1 MNDMHFDDIK
11 STFDRY
17 VIPNY
22 PRNSVAFVRGE
33 GSYIWDSEGNRY
45 IDLMPGWG
53 TTTVGYCHPRVVKA
67 LQEQAEKLIHV
78 DNTFYTIPQGLAAQA
93 ISEHSFGG
101 QCFFCN
107 SGAEAVEAAIKLA
120 RLHGDKRDRH
130 DIVTMEN
137 SFHGR
142 SLATITATGQN
153 KYHKGYVPLVPG
165 FEYVPFNDI
174 DAVKDAVND
183 DTCAVMLEP
192 VQGEGGICVADE
204 QYLREVRHLCD
215 EEGILLVL
223 DEVQTGMG
231 RTGEWFGYQNYG
243 IEPDIMTLAK
253 ALGGGT
259 AVGAMVARPEVAES
273 LAPGTHASTFGGNP
287 LACAAILGTVEAIEE
302 ENLLRTCHER
312 AATITEWMESLQEK
326 YSIIDETRQ
335 LGLMVG
341 VELDVP
347 AKGVFEYAL
356 ENGVRCN
363 CTHKTVVRLLPCMNI
378 PEKVLCE
385 GLDVVEEG
393 IRKAENSEL

>member
-1 MNDMHFDDIK
+1 MDDMHFDDIK

-17 VIPNY
+17 VVQNY
-22 PRNSVAFVRGE
+22 PRNSIAFVRGE

-45 IDLMPGWG
+45 TDLMPGWG
-53 TTTVGYCHPRVVKA
+53 TTTVGHCHPRVVKA
-67 LQEQAEKLIHV
+67 LQEQAAKLIHV
-78 DNTFYTIPQGLAAQA
+78 DNTFYTVPQGLAAQA
-93 ISEHSFGG
+93 ISERSFGG
-101 QCFFCN
+101 KCFFCN

-120 RLHGDKRDRH
+120 RLHGDKQDRH
-130 DIVTMEN
+130 DIITMEN

-165 FEYVPFNDI
+165 FDYVPFNDLEAIKETI
-174 DAVKDAVND
+174 DEN
-183 DTCAVMLEP
+183 TCAVMLEP
-192 VQGEGGICVADE
+192 VQGEGGIYVAE
-204 QYLREVRHLCD
+204 EAYLRELRHLCD

-287 LACAAILGTVEAIEE
+287 LACAGVLATVEAIEE
-302 ENLLRTCHER
+302 ENMLATCRER
-312 AATITEWMESLQEK
+312 AQTIANWTKSLQEK
-326 YSIIDETRQ
+326 YSTIGEVRQ
-335 LGLMVG
+335 LGLMCG
-341 VELDVP
+341 VELTVP
-347 AKGVFEYAL
+347 AQGVFEYAL

-363 CTHKTVVRLLPCMNI
+363 CTHETVVRLLPAMNI
-378 PEKVLCE
+378 PEDVLVD
-385 GLDVVEEG
+385 GLGVVEEG
-393 IRKAENSEL
+393 IKKAEKSDF

>member
-1 MNDMHFDDIK
+1 
-11 STFDRY
+11 
-17 VIPNY
+17 
-22 PRNSVAFVRGE
+22 
-33 GSYIWDSEGNRY
+33 
-45 IDLMPGWG
+45 
-53 TTTVGYCHPRVVKA
+53 VGYCHPRVVKA
-67 LQEQAEKLIHV
+67 LQKQAEKLIHV

-93 ISEHSFGG
+93 ISERSFGG

-120 RLHGDKRDRH
+120 RLHGDKKDRH

-192 VQGEGGICVADE
+192 VQGEGGICVADK

-259 AVGAMVARPEVAES
+259 AVGAMVARAEVAES

-378 PEKVLCE
+378 PEEVLCE

-393 IRKAENSEL
+393 IKKAENSEL

>member
-1 MNDMHFDDIK
+1 MDDMNFDEII
-11 STFDRY
+11 SHFDRY
-17 VIPNY
+17 VVQNY

-45 IDLMPGWG
+45 VDLMPGWG

-67 LQEQAEKLIHV
+67 LQEQAAKLIHV
-78 DNTFYTIPQGLAAQA
+78 DNTFYTVPQGLAAKA
-93 ISEHSFGG
+93 ISERSFGG
-101 QCFFCN
+101 KCFFCN

-130 DIVTMEN
+130 DIITMEN

-142 SLATITATGQN
+142 SLATITATGQH

-165 FEYVPFNDI
+165 FDYVPFNDI
-174 DAVKDAVND
+174 EAIRNAVDE

-192 VQGEGGICVADE
+192 VQGEGGIYVAEE
-204 QYLREVRHLCD
+204 QYLRELRQLCD

-253 ALGGGT
+253 ALGSGT

-287 LACAAILGTVEAIEE
+287 LACAAVLATVEAIEE
-302 ENLLRTCHER
+302 ENMLETCRER
-312 AATITEWMESLQEK
+312 ARLIAQWTRDLQSKFTHIE
-326 YSIIDETRQ
+326 EVRQ
-335 LGLMVG
+335 LGLMCG
-341 VELDVP
+341 VELTGP

-363 CTHKTVVRLLPCMNI
+363 CTHDTVVRMLPSMNI
-378 PEKVLCE
+378 PEDVLRGALE
-385 GLDVVEEG
+385 VVEEG
-393 IRKAENSEL
+393 IKKAENSEL